1 MNRLDLDDPEGAIV
15 VANSRVVTYDSVAE
29 DKKLWIKDTNFS
41 LTGLVMD
48 TQLGA
53 HFADAAVASFLLS
66 PQDHHRYRSPVTGI
80 VKSFRNIPR
89 NYNQVGPAALE
100 SGVKALKSNARSYL
114 VIETEKFGDVL
125 FVAIGTKDVRT
136 IRYDFPFSYVVTTV
150 YFLQRHEANRGNSN
164 SIHEIFRKPGAAIK
178 KGTEVGCFQ
187 YGGSS
192 IIVAFR
198 KGAIKFDQDL
208 LELGRQKI
216 QVSVKVGMSLGKANS
231 LNKKVA

>member
-136 IRYDFPFSYVVTTV
+136 IR
-150 YFLQRHEANRGNSN
+150 
-164 SIHEIFRKPGAAIK
+164 IHEIFRKPGAAIK